1 MTHTPAELR
10 KMCQQ
15 PLKINELTY
24 LGTVASKHIPALLD
38 EVERLREALQPFAD
52 AAIEADSWNEGFAGC
67 PVSKE
72 SIIANTVSYAD
83 CQRAR
88 AALQPD
94 LMGEKDGM

>member
-38 EVERLREALQPFAD
+38 EVERYREALEF
-52 AAIEADSWNEGFAGC
+52 
-67 PVSKE
+67 
-72 SIIANTVSYAD
+72 YAD
-83 CQRAR
+83 ETKYFGTITDKPGGGTLMEWPMYQDGGQRAR

-94 LMGEKDGM
+94 LMGEKE